1 MNSDSTFEIFL
12 VCAPGLETVLLEEV
26 IEKGFA
32 TPLVGPGGVTIS
44 GGWPEVWRANLE
56 LRGATRVLVR
66 IGQFMAFH
74 LAQLDKR
81 ARKFPW
87 GEVLR
92 TDVPVKVQVTCK
104 ASKIYHAGAATQ
116 RIETALRESHGITVS
131 AEAELVIKVRIH
143 DNTVTIS
150 LDTSGEALHK
160 RGHKE
165 AVGKAP
171 MRENLAALFLRQCGY
186 DGTGPVLD
194 PMCGSGT
201 FLIEAAEIAA
211 GLNPGRSRSF
221 TFQNLASFDP
231 ARWEEMRSTAP
242 GAPPENRFFGSDRDA
257 GAIRMSSANAA
268 RAGVAE
274 WISFACHGAGE
285 VMPPDGPPGLVIVNP
300 PYGARIGNKKL
311 LYPLYGTLGQTLL
324 SRFKGWRV
332 GLVTSEPPLA
342 KATGLPWQ
350 RQGAP
355 VAHGGMK
362 IWLWQTPVLR

>member
-26 IEKGFA
+26 VEKGFA
-32 TPLVGPGGVTIS
+32 APTPGPGGVTIS

-92 TDVPVKVQVTCK
+92 ADVPVKVQVTCK

-171 MRENLAALFLRQCGY
+171 MRENRTDRPDVRLRHLSDRGGG
-186 DGTGPVLD
+186 DRG
-194 PMCGSGT
+194 GS
-201 FLIEAAEIAA
+201 E
-211 GLNPGRSRSF
+211 
-221 TFQNLASFDP
+221 
-231 ARWEEMRSTAP
+231 P
-242 GAPPENRFFGSDRDA
+242 GAQPEL
-257 GAIRMSSANAA
+257 
-268 RAGVAE
+268 
-274 WISFACHGAGE
+274 H
-285 VMPPDGPPGLVIVNP
+285 L
-300 PYGARIGNKKL
+300 
-311 LYPLYGTLGQTLL
+311 
-324 SRFKGWRV
+324 
-332 GLVTSEPPLA
+332 
-342 KATGLPWQ
+342 
-350 RQGAP
+350 
-355 VAHGGMK
+355 
-362 IWLWQTPVLR
+362 